1 MLSAVAKLLLPLLFG
16 SFAVCSPIDLVE
28 RAVLVDRT
36 ADLKAEYDYVVVG
49 GGTSGLTVANRLT
62 ENPKS
67 TMTLSRLGNTLNVY

>member
-1 MLSAVAKLLLPLLFG
+1 MLSAIAKLLLPLLFG